1 MNSCLRL
8 KNAGI
13 TGITQ
18 LSHMYFVNLIF
29 VEVVPVCDLNS
40 SMVLITLLGFSI
52 SPSIFVSQSIFNNL
66 FFGIYRFISFSLRF
80 DSVLYQHD

>member
-1 MNSCLRL
+1 
-8 KNAGI
+8 
-13 TGITQ
+13 
-18 LSHMYFVNLIF
+18 
-29 VEVVPVCDLNS
+29 
-40 SMVLITLLGFSI
+40 MVLITLLGFSI